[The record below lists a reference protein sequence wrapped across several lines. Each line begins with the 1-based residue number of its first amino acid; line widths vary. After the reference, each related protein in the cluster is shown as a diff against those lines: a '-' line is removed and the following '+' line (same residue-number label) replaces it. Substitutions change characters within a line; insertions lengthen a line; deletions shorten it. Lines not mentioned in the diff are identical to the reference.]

1 MASLSTINSHTS
13 GCQVHEEEGV
23 PPIGLKGKVL
33 AVLTL
38 AMRGWVCTIFAFH
51 FDLVSFHIAKLKTR
65 NFLG

>member
-1 MASLSTINSHTS
+1 M
-13 GCQVHEEEGV
+13 VVKYMRRRGV

-38 AMRGWVCTIFAFH
+38 TMRGWVCTIFAFH
-51 FDLVSFHIAKLKTR
+51 FDLLVSFHIAKLKAR